1 MAYVCDYIGG
11 RSTCSYIA
19 SGAQKKTYLL
29 ITGRAK
35 HSIIRC
41 QDLSVGYQNK
51 KKAAVIASGI
61 DFSITQ
67 GTLVSLV
74 GSNGIGKSTLLK
86 SLTAMLPTLSGS
98 LQVDGIEIKDYSPLA
113 LATKLSGVLTQAP
126 ASKSLTVLELVS
138 LGRQPHTNW
147 MGSLSQNDKEIIYKA
162 LEDTDLADLKNKNC
176 FKLSDGQLQRVY
188 IARALAQ
195 DTPLIVLDEPTT
207 HLDLYH
213 RASIVTLL
221 KRLTQEKNK
230 TILFSTHEIDLAIDI
245 SDKML
250 VMTPQKIIFDSPQN
264 LIEQGT
270 FNLLF
275 PNDVVVFDKKTG
287 RFSVS

>member
-1 MAYVCDYIGG
+1 MDSFSQHTVIN
-11 RSTCSYIA
+11 
-19 SGAQKKTYLL
+19 
-29 ITGRAK
+29 
-35 HSIIRC
+35 C
-41 QDLSVGYQNK
+41 QDLSIGYQNK
-51 KKAAVIASGI
+51 KKVAVIASAVG
-61 DFSITQ
+61 FSITQ
-67 GTLVSLV
+67 GTLVALV

-86 SLTAMLPTLSGS
+86 SLTAMLPPLSGS
-98 LQVDGIEIKDYSPLA
+98 LQIDAKEITAYSSLE
-113 LATKLSGVLTQAP
+113 LSSKLSVVLTEAP
-126 ASKSLTVLELVS
+126 ASKNLTVLELVS

-147 MGSLSQNDKEIIYKA
+147 MGKLTKNDKDIIQQA
-162 LEDTDLADLKNKNC
+162 LEDTDLASLKNKNC
-176 FKLSDGQLQRVY
+176 FELSDGQLQRVY

-207 HLDLYH
+207 HLDVYH
-213 RASIVTLL
+213 RASVVTLL

-250 VMTPQKIIFDSPQN
+250 VMTSQKIIFDSPHN
-264 LIEQGT
+264 LIEQGS